1 MKTPTWFWVA
11 MGVWL
16 VLGLPGFILGQGF
29 RGHFSL
35 LPDPP
40 LIFYSPHLLDQI
52 VGTLLWLIMLPIV
65 YMPLF
70 AIPALLL
77 WRRKTRRRSN
87 VEN

>member
-1 MKTPTWFWVA
+1 MKAPTWFWIA
-11 MGVWL
+11 MSVWL
-16 VLGLPGFILGQGF
+16 VLGLPGFFLGQGL

-40 LIFYSPHLLDQI
+40 PIFYSPHLLDQT
-52 VGTLLWLIMLPIV
+52 VGTLLWLVMLPLV

-77 WRRKTRRRSN
+77 WRRKMRKRLN
-87 VEN
+87 AQD